1 MRFGQSALLAFSELH
16 KPACAMAI
24 LRESILLSH
33 FGNRVRSLLA
43 EWGSRKLS
51 SPPLLFPHCSRI
63 VGHSEVERRKAP
75 PESGTTSPVPDCNQ
89 RIR

>member
-1 MRFGQSALLAFSELH
+1 MSLVECQQVVQRSSIGYDGRLGRLADSDVNSREMRFGQSALLAFSELH

-43 EWGSRKLS
+43 KWGSRKLAG
-51 SPPLLFPHCSRI
+51 F
-63 VGHSEVERRKAP
+63 E
-75 PESGTTSPVPDCNQ
+75 
-89 RIR
+89 